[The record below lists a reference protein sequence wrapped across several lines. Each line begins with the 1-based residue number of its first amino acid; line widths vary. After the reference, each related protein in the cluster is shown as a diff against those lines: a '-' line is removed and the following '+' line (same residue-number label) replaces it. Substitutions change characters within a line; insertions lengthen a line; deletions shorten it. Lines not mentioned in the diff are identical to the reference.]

1 MSVLLY
7 WRRLVLLGGY
17 GMKKFIVAGIF
28 MVLCTGLQAQS
39 MDTTSIYKDRKDSL
53 SAAVFVGH
61 QENSISRGKTLRTE
75 LISASGLQKMACCN
89 LAESFENSAS
99 VTVGYSDAVTGAR
112 QIRLLGLSGTYT
124 QMLDENRPVMRG
136 ITAPYGLSYVPGPW
150 LESIQIAKGSPS
162 VINGLESMTGQ
173 INLEHKKPTEE
184 KPLFIQASMM
194 SDTKADFNAT
204 SAWRLSP
211 TIYTILLG
219 HVSGNFKTYDM
230 NHDGFRDDPRML
242 QFNVA
247 NRWLY
252 YTPEL
257 QVRWGVKAVRD
268 RRQGG
273 MDGYDKD
280 RLHSLVTEPVE
291 VTAPARGSVVRQD
304 SPTAEVTSIKE
315 SLSGTPWGTDITNSL
330 LNAYLKVGKPL
341 REDGSSSIAAIAD
354 WSWQKSDSWFGAS
367 SYLASQQSG
376 FVNLLYRNML
386 NESHDFTVGLSG
398 TFDHIDEAVSKLD
411 YSLWNMT
418 DGNIL
423 RPYSGIAD
431 HFFGGAYGEYTFHAG
446 DIFTSIVGVSA
457 DWYKGNGLKVAPRV
471 TLKYSPAEWLVA
483 RANGGRGLR
492 YADPVADNIGV
503 MSTHSWLKGDC
514 MERLL
519 EDSWTFGGN
528 VTFYLPFGVD
538 PSKTY
543 ISFDY
548 FRTQF
553 VRQSM
558 VDYEVPGVDVNGG
571 REIWFF
577 DSDGRRS
584 YSDNWQVDFNVEPFD
599 RFTVALTGRY
609 TNARQEN
616 YGGELV
622 EKPMLSRFKGVLN
635 LQYKTNLSRWI
646 FDFTASVNGSARV
659 YDFMKDL
666 RDGDGSLLYAD
677 GRTPVYPLLYAQ
689 ITRRFR
695 GFDIYAGVENIT
707 DFTQKHVL
715 VGDRNAAGER
725 SPWTSGFDA
734 SCVWG
739 PIMGRR
745 INLGVRLTL
754 WRATKND

>member
-1 MSVLLY
+1 MATVLSVGMS
-7 WRRLVLLGGY
+7 
-17 GMKKFIVAGIF
+17 
-28 MVLCTGLQAQS
+28 AQS
-39 MDTTSIYKDRKDSL
+39 VDTTSIYKDRKDSL
-53 SAAVFVGH
+53 NATVFVGH

-204 SAWRLSP
+204 SAWQLSP
-211 TIYTILLG
+211 TVYTILLG

-230 NHDGFRDDPRML
+230 NDDGFRDDPKML

-268 RRQGG
+268 HRQGG
-273 MDGYDKD
+273 MDGYDKSGMEPRWASD
-280 RLHSLVTEPVE
+280 EFILEPTEGNSF
-291 VTAPARGSVVRQD
+291 AKYLS
-304 SPTAEVTSIKE
+304 E
-315 SLSGTPWGTDITNSL
+315 SPWGTDITNSL

-376 FVNLLYRNML
+376 FINLLYRNML

-398 TFDHIDEAVSKLD
+398 TFDHIDEAVAKLD
-411 YSLWNMT
+411 YGLWSGENWN
-418 DGNIL
+418 GQ

-457 DWYKGNGLKVAPRV
+457 DWYKGSGFKLAPRV
-471 TLKYSPAEWLVA
+471 TLKYSPTEWFVA

-503 MSTHSWLKGDC
+503 MSTHSRLQGNC

-528 VTFYLPFGVD
+528 LTFYMPLGVD

-543 ISFDY
+543 VGFDY

-553 VRQSM
+553 ARQLM
-558 VDYEVPGVDVNGG
+558 VDYEVPGTDVNGG
-571 REIWFF
+571 RDIWFF
-577 DSDGRRS
+577 DSDGRRL

-622 EKPMLSRFKGVLN
+622 EKPMLSCFKGVLN

-666 RDGDGSLLYAD
+666 KDDGGELLYPD

-707 DFTQKHVL
+707 NFTQMHVL
-715 VGDRNAAGER
+715 VGDRNAAGEWT
-725 SPWTSGFDA
+725 PWTPGFDA

>member
-1 MSVLLY
+1 MATVLSVGMS
-7 WRRLVLLGGY
+7 
-17 GMKKFIVAGIF
+17 
-28 MVLCTGLQAQS
+28 AQS
-39 MDTTSIYKDRKDSL
+39 VDTTSIYKDRKDSL
-53 SAAVFVGH
+53 NATVFVGH

-204 SAWRLSP
+204 SAWQLSP
-211 TIYTILLG
+211 TVYTILLG

-230 NHDGFRDDPRML
+230 NDDGFRDDPKML

-268 RRQGG
+268 HRQGG
-273 MDGYDKD
+273 MDGYDKSGMEPRWASD
-280 RLHSLVTEPVE
+280 EFILEPTEGNSF
-291 VTAPARGSVVRQD
+291 AKYLS
-304 SPTAEVTSIKE
+304 E
-315 SLSGTPWGTDITNSL
+315 SPWGTDITNSL

-376 FVNLLYRNML
+376 FINLLYRNML

-398 TFDHIDEAVSKLD
+398 TFDHIDEAVAKLD
-411 YSLWNMT
+411 YGLWSGENWN
-418 DGNIL
+418 GQ

-457 DWYKGNGLKVAPRV
+457 DWYKGSGFKLAPRV
-471 TLKYSPAEWLVA
+471 TLKYSPTEWFVA

-503 MSTHSWLKGDC
+503 MSTHSRLQGNC

-528 VTFYLPFGVD
+528 LTFYMPLGVD

-543 ISFDY
+543 VSFDY

-553 VRQSM
+553 ARQLM
-558 VDYEVPGVDVNGG
+558 VDYEVPGTDVNGG
-571 REIWFF
+571 RDIWFF

-622 EKPMLSRFKGVLN
+622 EKPMLSCFKGVLN

-666 RDGDGSLLYAD
+666 KDDGGELLYPD

-707 DFTQKHVL
+707 NFTQKHVL
-715 VGDRNAAGER
+715 VGDRNAAGEWT
-725 SPWTSGFDA
+725 PWTPGFDA